1 MFLKQFLL
9 SLLMAALSGISSAVY
24 IVICGNHRGTLDCG
38 NDVIQV
44 ISAKYGRADKVTCS
58 VRQPRKL
65 VQTTNCDSSGTSD
78 IVVQRC
84 NGKKRC
90 DLEATNV
97 VFGDHCFGT
106 YKYLVVSYKCLHLVT
121 SVTCE
126 GKTARLSCGTGVLRI
141 WDANYGRTDTT
152 TCAAGKPSSQVS
164 NTNCFAS
171 SSLSVV
177 KNRCEGKKKCTVPA
191 TNDMFPEP
199 CVGTYKYL
207 TVVYVCKS

>member
-1 MFLKQFLL
+1 MVLKLFLL

-24 IVICGNHRGTLDCG
+24 IVICENHRGTLDCG

-44 ISAKYGRADKVTCS
+44 VGANYGRADKATCS
-58 VRQPRKL
+58 AGQTRKL
-65 VQTTNCDSSGTSD
+65 VQTTNCGSSGTSN
-78 IVVQRC
+78 IVAQRC
-84 NGKKRC
+84 NDKKRC
-90 DLEATNV
+90 DLEVTNA
-97 VFGDHCFGT
+97 VFGDPCFGT
-106 YKYLVVSYKCLHLVT
+106 YKYLVVSYNCIHLVT

-141 WDANYGRTDTT
+141 LGANYGRTDTT
-152 TCAAGKPSSQVS
+152 TCAAVKLPSQVS
-164 NTNCFAS
+164 KTNCFAS

-177 KNRCEGKKKCTVPA
+177 KHRCEGKKKCTVPA
-191 TNDMFPEP
+191 TSKMFPDP